1 MCRENEADACRTGA
15 RRMKDKR
22 RERKQAIRLM
32 DIQNER
38 LRWMYTAGS
47 KEKDGR
53 RKVREQIRERRM
65 GEEHMEGI
73 EREIDGSDGGNKR
86 KTMLRQ
92 KRRGWRR
99 KGEMNGGLQ

>member
-1 MCRENEADACRTGA
+1 
-15 RRMKDKR
+15 MKEKR

-38 LRWMYTAGS
+38 LRGMYTAGS
-47 KEKDGR
+47 KQEEREKDGK
-53 RKVREQIRERRM
+53 RKVREQSQERRM

-73 EREIDGSDGGNKR
+73 EREIDGSDVGNKR

-92 KRRGWRR
+92 KGGGGGW
-99 KGEMNGGLQ
+99 